1 MFQGVRKK
9 FFIDALNHAIPNDEH
24 WFRFLGLVRF
34 WDRGGDLSFLI
45 RGSIFFIHY
54 MAHLIYFEDV
64 TSVLVILVVSSEC
77 AWIAL
82 SICTSFTLLFCFT
95 NFVNWRLLSDWMEFE
110 VVDIQVL
117 RRYFFQQFCWVSGF
131 NIGCYFCIHRSC
143 VWAVF

>member
-1 MFQGVRKK
+1 MFQGARK
-9 FFIDALNHAIPNDEH
+9 FSIDVLNHAIPKDEH
-24 WFRFLGLVRF
+24 CFRFLGLVGF
-34 WDRGGDLSFLI
+34 WDGGDDLSFFI

-64 TSVLVILVVSSEC
+64 TSVLVILVVSSGC
-77 AWIAL
+77 ALIAL

-117 RRYFFQQFCWVSGF
+117 RRYLLFSEILLSFGL
-131 NIGCYFCIHRSC
+131 
-143 VWAVF
+143 

>member
-1 MFQGVRKK
+1 MFQGARK
-9 FFIDALNHAIPNDEH
+9 FSIDVLNHAIPKDEH
-24 WFRFLGLVRF
+24 CFRFLGLVGF
-34 WDRGGDLSFLI
+34 WDGGGDLSFFI

-82 SICTSFTLLFCFT
+82 SICTSFTLLFYFT
-95 NFVNWRLLSDWMEFE
+95 NFVSWRLLSDWMEFE

-117 RRYFFQQFCWVSGF
+117 RRYLFFS
-131 NIGCYFCIHRSC
+131 GCYFCIHKSR